1 MNNLPF
7 SSANA
12 EGKELS
18 LDDYDRIRTPHK
30 SLADNTEL
38 RLRAGT
44 LSTELSCPICLDL
57 LTQTMTTKECL
68 HRFCAE
74 CITTALFRG
83 NKECPT
89 CRKKLVSKR
98 SLRPDPNFDSLI
110 AKIWPDRKTYEDLQ
124 SVASE
129 KFAAQTNME
138 ALRSSIEEGIKA
150 QEVNRRKRV
159 QGSYECEKKKK
170 KREDEGNANGTEEPA
185 PVENESNSPTDD
197 DADATASVSWV
208 NTASSAPAPGVT
220 NDFGEEEEAMDELDH
235 LTEEELQAELDE
247 LEEIEIEENEIEQES
262 KSDDESDAT
271 SSTYSSSG
279 ASSLDSSLPS
289 SSLSL
294 SDCSDDP
301 PQALVN
307 GSPNGTPGA
316 ESLTPPM
323 VLVGSND
330 DASLTNVTGANAAA
344 SDFSTLPSE
353 SLRSSSIAEVQPPIS
368 VLHPKERLNQWLDE
382 NPSSPHLP
390 EENMNDPLQRRTD
403 DADMLDPPMS
413 GMDEIEAELLPSAAL
428 LRRQCPAELSSPRYI
443 RTKHDTTMEHLA
455 EFIHLRVMEEV
466 QSNQSD
472 FDADPVPT
480 IPRPQH
486 FYVFSRN
493 DGHHIRKI
501 FLHETML
508 TAQSAMTRDDHLI
521 IFFDTEPPQL
531 REEKSSVLEDVVHS
545 HFLSLPHV

>member
-12 EGKELS
+12 EGKELT
-18 LDDYDRIRTPHK
+18 LDDYDRVRTPHK

-57 LTQTMTTKECL
+57 LTQTMTTK
-68 HRFCAE
+68 
-74 CITTALFRG
+74 
-83 NKECPT
+83 
-89 CRKKLVSKR
+89 
-98 SLRPDPNFDSLI
+98 
-110 AKIWPDRKTYEDLQ
+110 IWPDRKTYEDLQ

-129 KFAAQTNME
+129 KFAAQTNMD

-159 QGSYECEKKKK
+159 QGSYECEKFLDYVERVVVMNVCIERKK
-170 KREDEGNANGTEEPA
+170 KREEDGNANGTEDCA
-185 PVENESNSPTDD
+185 PVDNESTSPTEEDG
-197 DADATASVSWV
+197 DAAVPMSWSSTAT
-208 NTASSAPAPGVT
+208 TAPAAGFC
-220 NDFGEEEEAMDELDH
+220 NDFVEEEEVIDELDH

-247 LEEIEIEENEIEQES
+247 LEEVEIEENEDIEQES
-262 KSDDESDAT
+262 KSD
-271 SSTYSSSG
+271 G
-279 ASSLDSSLPS
+279 G
-289 SSLSL
+289 
-294 SDCSDDP
+294 DD
-301 PQALVN
+301 
-307 GSPNGTPGA
+307 
-316 ESLTPPM
+316 
-323 VLVGSND
+323 
-330 DASLTNVTGANAAA
+330 
-344 SDFSTLPSE
+344 
-353 SLRSSSIAEVQPPIS
+353 
-368 VLHPKERLNQWLDE
+368 
-382 NPSSPHLP
+382 
-390 EENMNDPLQRRTD
+390 
-403 DADMLDPPMS
+403 
-413 GMDEIEAELLPSAAL
+413 
-428 LRRQCPAELSSPRYI
+428 
-443 RTKHDTTMEHLA
+443 MEHLA

-466 QSNQSD
+466 QSNQCD

-531 REEKSSVLEDVVHS
+531 REEKSSVLEDVVHA
-545 HFLSLPHV
+545 HFLSLPH